1 MQLKFTVSQR
11 TARHPTE
18 GEGRG
23 EQSTLAF
30 KGKCTEMA
38 CREKSCFW
46 QGKRVLFYTTIETF

>member
-1 MQLKFTVSQR
+1 MNAAKVYSLSENC
-11 TARHPTE
+11 HPTE